1 MDKMFDFSNLPFFD
15 NHSHLLDEN
24 KKDFVPSDI
33 PAGLYHGI
41 GDILPESA
49 IKNAAIP
56 TNELSPWCST
66 YFVWKML
73 NNNMKAMFESGNIGI
88 SKELENHALN
98 LGVAKTMIHLMSEK
112 FNCAPTFEAV
122 AAERNKR
129 TKNGMLP
136 YAKELYEDAN
146 IVGTVCDSELP
157 AHDPNVHF
165 PAGPTYRL
173 LLVDPLYVDMM
184 GHCSSFVELKEKYKA
199 ALRDAIKNGGFTCF
213 KSHPVEICTKPMVKV
228 SDAEAE
234 ASFAAAQH
242 HEPEAFETIYS
253 AMFGVTLEMCQ
264 ELDCTLHIHLG
275 TTGEGISLM
284 PRLDPF
290 YLGDILACPEY
301 LGAKVVFLHGAYPYM
316 QHLAIMAHTYPNLY
330 VDLGWVLPWN
340 SIDFTQTLRE
350 MLGVAPHSK
359 ILLGSGG
366 HYIPETA
373 WVAAKVAKRA
383 LEVVMEQAV
392 VEGTLSKE
400 QAQETAEQLLY
411 KNGYKLYNVA

>member
-1 MDKMFDFSNLPFFD
+1 MSKMFDFSAQPFFD
-15 NHSHLLDEN
+15 NHSHLIDET
-24 KKDFVPSDI
+24 KTDFVPSDI

-41 GDILPESA
+41 GDVLPEA
-49 IKNAAIP
+49 ALKNASIP
-56 TNELSPWCST
+56 TNELSPWCSS

-73 NNNMKAMFESGNIGI
+73 NKNLKALFESGSIGI
-88 SKELENHALN
+88 SPELENHALN
-98 LGVAKTMIHLMSEK
+98 LGVAKTMIHLLAEK
-112 FNCAPTFEAV
+112 FGCEPTFEAV
-122 AAERNKR
+122 AAARNER
-129 TKNGMLP
+129 TKDGLMP
-136 YAKELYEDAN
+136 YAKELYQDAK

-157 AHDPNVHF
+157 AHDPMVRF
-165 PAGPTYRL
+165 PEGPTYRL
-173 LLVDPLYVDMM
+173 LLVDPIYIDMM
-184 GHCSSFVELKEKYKA
+184 GSCSSFAELKAKYQA
-199 ALRDAIKNGGFTCF
+199 ALREAITEGGFTCF
-213 KSHPVEICTKPMVKV
+213 KSHPVEICTKPMVRV

-234 ASFAAAQH
+234 AIFAAAQH
-242 HEPEAFETIYS
+242 HEPEAFETLYC
-253 AMFGVTLEMCQ
+253 AMFGATLEMCQ

-284 PRLDPF
+284 TRLDPF
-290 YLGDILACPEY
+290 YLADILACPEY
-301 LGAKVVFLHGAYPYM
+301 LGAKIVFLHGAYPYM
-316 QHLAIMAHTYPNLY
+316 QNLAIMAHTYPNLY

-373 WVAAKVAKRA
+373 WVATKVAKRA

-392 VEGTLSKE
+392 EEGTLSKA

-411 KNGYKLYNVA
+411 KNAYRLYKVQ